1 MAPAK
6 RPICTNPGAATSCDS
21 SEWRPTAR
29 VSKCAH
35 WASEC
40 RGHFTRTSCTT
51 TPPRVHTMMLGNGGE
66 LEYMYEPVT
75 NTVLTGLRAKL
86 HSHEIRELRTIIG
99 QHGQTRDPN
108 FPLRMQPEE
117 LLAGRALRAGDVF
130 LWVGASGHDQVP
142 WRALRGMGLYT
153 CTIYYQSEPVRS
165 CSLSRAE
172 VDEIWDF
179 SWSNI
184 DSCVDNS
191 RMPACD
197 APPVRRYVP
206 LVPSDNP
213 MALQYLSDPADS
225 MPDPAPS
232 LVFFGA
238 PVFRQACLDFLSR
251 RLKTRI
257 IVQNKIWTAAAFEH
271 WLASFETPPI
281 FLNLH
286 KGCQVPSARSS
297 KGSREPITWRNPK
310 LIGRGLLVIS
320 EPAYPK
326 DEAEF
331 EGLIDFAPLPAL
343 VERFHQMQA
352 MSGAFRRKLALSRLH
367 NFRLRFNASGVFA
380 RAGIYALLRHH
391 RAHTRECTVDNSTPG
406 AHRMVAPCCV
416 FPRCLPAS
424 VDDTQDLR
432 W

>member
-6 RPICTNPGAATSCDS
+6 RPICANRPSRGAVSCGDS
-21 SEWRPTAR
+21 LEWRPTTR
-29 VSKCAH
+29 VSECAL
-35 WASEC
+35 WATKC
-40 RGHFTRTSCTT
+40 RGHFIRTSCPMS
-51 TPPRVHTMMLGNGGE
+51 PPRVHTMILGNGGE

-75 NTVLTGLRAKL
+75 NTVLTGLRAEL

-99 QHGQTRDPN
+99 QHGQTRDPS
-108 FPLRMQPEE
+108 FPLRMQPEK

-130 LWVGASGHDQVP
+130 VWVGASGHDQVP
-142 WRALRGMGLYT
+142 WRALRDLGLY
-153 CTIYYQSEPVRS
+153 TIYYQSEPVRS

-184 DSCVDNS
+184 DSCVDS
-191 RMPACD
+191 SHMPACD

-206 LVPSDNP
+206 LVPSAVP
-213 MALQYLSDPADS
+213 VSLQHLSDPADS
-225 MPDPAPS
+225 MPEPAPS

-238 PVFRQACLDFLSR
+238 PVFRQACLDFLSQ

-257 IVQNKIWTAAAFEH
+257 IVQNKIWNTAAFER
-271 WLASFETPPI
+271 WLTLFETPPI

-297 KGSREPITWRNPK
+297 ERSRVPTPITWRNPK
-310 LIGRGLLVIS
+310 LISRGLLVIS
-320 EPAYPK
+320 EPAYHK

-343 VERFHQMQA
+343 VERFHHLQA
-352 MSGAFRRKLALSRLH
+352 MSGALRRKLALSRLH
-367 NFRLRFNASGVFA
+367 NFRSRFNASGVFA
-380 RAGIYALLRHH
+380 RAGIYTLLRYH
-391 RAHTRECTVDNSTPG
+391 RTHTRECTVDNSTP
-406 AHRMVAPCCV
+406 APHRTTAPCCV

-424 VDDTQDLR
+424 ADDT
-432 W
+432 